1 MLRPWSNT
9 VTLAIAEDGVAIHTP
24 NNAVRMLTTENLLN
38 RDYKT
43 VTDALHQHKS
53 MLENQ
58 SVRLVLANYLLRF
71 TVLPWQDGVYSRQD
85 WLALADHEFRQQYG
99 AVAHNWQL
107 RVSLGGYGQAVIA
120 SAIDQSF
127 FDCLMDTAS
136 QLKFK
141 WHAIEP
147 LAMCI
152 LNNAKRNNSEWILI
166 AEPQHM
172 LLCETYQGQFQRFSV
187 ASPPLGQESTF
198 TVQMITR
205 NQLQRSV
212 QQQPKT
218 TAVYVSGK
226 LSEGWL
232 KQDQDTHKSLNQ
244 DIVLPEQ
251 QYRYHAEWLAT
262 L

>member
-1 MLRPWSNT
+1 MLHLWSNT
-9 VTLAIAEDGVAIHTP
+9 VTLGIAEDGVAIHMP
-24 NNAVRMLTTENLLN
+24 NNAVRLLTTQSFLN
-38 RDYKT
+38 RDYQT
-43 VTDALHQHKS
+43 ILDVLHQHKNL
-53 MLENQ
+53 LENQ
-58 SVRLVLANYLLRF
+58 SVRLVLANYLARF
-71 TVLPWQDGVYSRQD
+71 IVLPWQHGVYSRQD

-99 AVAHNWQL
+99 TMANNWQI
-107 RVSLGGYGQAVIA
+107 RVSLGDYGQAVIA

-127 FDCLMDTAS
+127 FDCLIDAAS
-136 QLKFK
+136 QLKFR
-141 WHAIEP
+141 WLAIEP

-187 ASPPLGQESTF
+187 ASPPLGQEPTF
-198 TVQMITR
+198 AVQMIAR
-205 NQLQRSV
+205 SQLQHPV
-212 QQQPKT
+212 QQQPIT

-226 LSEGWL
+226 LSEAWL
-232 KQDQDTHKSLNQ
+232 TQDQDTHKSLNQ
-244 DIVLPEQ
+244 DIVLPAQ